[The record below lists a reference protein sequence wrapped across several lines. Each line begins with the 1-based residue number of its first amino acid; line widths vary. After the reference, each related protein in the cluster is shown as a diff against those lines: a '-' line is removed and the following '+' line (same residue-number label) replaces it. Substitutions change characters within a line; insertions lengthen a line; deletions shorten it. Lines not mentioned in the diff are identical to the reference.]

1 MITLNAHSK
10 HPMKKKNIV
19 ISGIWGQQILMIYDE
34 RSQTNS
40 ILHTMD
46 VFLQYRDL
54 YLLKYRQFYFIIV
67 DLLIF
72 HDDKKSIFLLKMWSY
87 IWCTNLTTICCYA
100 HNEFYTYLLMPI
112 FTCWVLE
119 NDEKYFFKFFNNC

>member
-54 YLLKYRQFYFIIV
+54 YLLKYRQFYLSSRSTDIPGRQE
-67 DLLIF
+67 IF
-72 HDDKKSIFLLKMWSY
+72 FPAQNVKL
-87 IWCTNLTTICCYA
+87 
-100 HNEFYTYLLMPI
+100 YLM
-112 FTCWVLE
+112 
-119 NDEKYFFKFFNNC
+119 Y